1 MKYLVTGSAGF
12 IGYHLVKSLLN
23 DDKNFVFA
31 IDKKKLNLK
40 HKNLK
45 TITKN
50 INNIKKFPD
59 VDIVFHL
66 AAFNGTKY
74 FYSKPLN
81 VIDQNILSTLKLVQ
95 HYKNKRL
102 IKFIIAGSS
111 EAYAG
116 AQIIK
121 KDKSIL
127 HNEKEPIIFQDIKNP
142 RWSYSTSK
150 FMSEIITINSGM
162 PYLILR
168 YFNVYGPRQKDHFI
182 PEFINRIKKR
192 RYELYGFKNKR
203 SFIYID
209 DAIKATI
216 KASNIK
222 KKNEIINIG
231 SDVESKIIDV
241 ARLIMKIFKINP
253 KKLKLFSAPVG
264 SVLKRRPDISKLRMI
279 IGKTKFLSLEEGIK
293 LLIKKK

>member
-12 IGYHLVKSLLN
+12 IGYHLVKRLLKN
-23 DDKNFVFA
+23 DKNFIFA
-31 IDKKKLNLK
+31 IDKKKLYLK

-45 TITKN
+45 IITKN
-50 INNIKKFPD
+50 INNLKKFPE

-74 FYSKPLN
+74 FYSKPLE
-81 VIDQNILSTLKLVQ
+81 VIDQNLLSTL
-95 HYKNKRL
+95 NL
-102 IKFIIAGSS
+102 IKYYKKKKLLKFITAGSS

-121 KDKSIL
+121 KNNNIS
-127 HNEKEPIIFQDIKNP
+127 HNENEPITFQDIKNP

-182 PEFINRIKKR
+182 PEFIKRIKKGK
-192 RYELYGFKNKR
+192 YELYGFKNKR

-209 DAIKATI
+209 DAIDATI
-216 KASNIK
+216 DLSNIK
-222 KKNEIINIG
+222 KNNEIINIG
-231 SDVESKIIDV
+231 SNIESKIIDV
-241 ARLIMKIFKINP
+241 AKLIMKLLKAKN
-253 KKLKLFSAPVG
+253 KKLKLFSAPKG
-264 SVLKRRPDISKLRMI
+264 SVLKRKPNINRLKNYTNR
-279 IGKTKFLSLEEGIK
+279 KKFLSLEKGIK
-293 LLIKKK
+293 LLIKKN

>member
-12 IGYHLVKSLLN
+12 IGYHLVKSLLRDN
-23 DDKNFVFA
+23 KNFVFA
-31 IDKKKLNLK
+31 IDKKRLNLK

-45 TITKN
+45 VITKN
-50 INNIKKFPD
+50 INNLKKFPK
-59 VDIVFHL
+59 VDMVFHL

-74 FYSKPLN
+74 FYTKPFN
-81 VIDQNILSTLKLVQ
+81 VIDQNILSTLKLVKY
-95 HYKNKRL
+95 YKDKKL
-102 IKFIIAGSS
+102 IKFITAGSS

-121 KDKSIL
+121 KDKNIL
-127 HNEKEPIIFQDIKNP
+127 HNEEEPIIFQDIKNP

-162 PYLILR
+162 PFIILR

-182 PEFINRIKKR
+182 PEFIKRIKKR
-192 RYELYGFKNKR
+192 KYELYGFKNTR

-222 KKNEIINIG
+222 KNNEIINIG
-231 SDVESKIIDV
+231 SDIETRIIDV
-241 ARLIMKIFKINP
+241 AKLIMRILKIKT
-253 KKLKLFSAPVG
+253 KKLK
-264 SVLKRRPDISKLRMI
+264 
-279 IGKTKFLSLEEGIK
+279 
-293 LLIKKK
+293 

>member
-12 IGYHLVKSLLN
+12 IGYHLVKKLLEDN
-23 DDKNFVFA
+23 KNFIFA
-31 IDKKKLNLK
+31 IDKRKLILK

-45 TITKN
+45 IITKN
-50 INNIKKFPD
+50 INDIKNFPKVD
-59 VDIVFHL
+59 VVFHL

-74 FYSKPLN
+74 FYSKPLD
-81 VIDQNILSTLKLVQ
+81 VIDQNILSTLKLVKY
-95 HYKNKRL
+95 YKKKKL
-102 IKFIIAGSS
+102 SKFVIAGSS

-116 AQIIK
+116 AQIINK
-121 KDKSIL
+121 NKNIL
-127 HNEKEPIIFQDIKNP
+127 HNEEEPIIFQDIKNP

-162 PYLILR
+162 PYIILR

-192 RYELYGFKNKR
+192 KYKLYGFKNKR

-209 DAIKATI
+209 DAINATI

-222 KKNEIINIG
+222 KKNEILNIG
-231 SDVESKIIDV
+231 SDIESKIIDV
-241 ARLIMKIFKINP
+241 AKLIMAVFKIN
-253 KKLKLFSAPVG
+253 KK
-264 SVLKRRPDISKLRMI
+264 
-279 IGKTKFLSLEEGIK
+279 KTKIISAT
-293 LLIKKK
+293 

>member
-1 MKYLVTGSAGF
+1 VKYLITGSAGF
-12 IGYHLVKSLLN
+12 IGYHLVKKLLK
-23 DDKNFVFA
+23 DDKNFIYA

-45 TITKN
+45 VITSN
-50 INNIKKFPD
+50 INSLQKFPK

-74 FYSKPLN
+74 FYSKPFN
-81 VIDQNILSTLKLVQ
+81 VINENILSTLKLVK
-95 HYKNKRL
+95 YYRGKKL
-102 IKFIIAGSS
+102 IKFITAGSS

-121 KDKSIL
+121 QKKNIL
-127 HNEKEPIIFQDIKNP
+127 HNEEEPIIFQDIKNP

-150 FMSEIITINSGM
+150 FMSEILTINSGI
-162 PYLILR
+162 PYQILR

-182 PEFINRIKKR
+182 PEFINRIKKKK
-192 RYELYGFKNKR
+192 YELYGFKNKR

-209 DAIKATI
+209 DAIEATI
-216 KASNIK
+216 KVSKIN

-231 SDVESKIIDV
+231 SDIESKIIDV
-241 ARLIMKIFKINP
+241 AKLIMKIFKIDN
-253 KKLKLFSAPVG
+253 KKLKLFSAPKG
-264 SVLKRRPDISKLRMI
+264 SVLKRRPDIKKLQRI
-279 IGKTKFLSLEEGIK
+279 IGKKKFLSLEDGIK
-293 LLIKKK
+293 LLIKNK

>member
-1 MKYLVTGSAGF
+1 MKYLITGSAGF
-12 IGYHLVKSLLN
+12 IGYHLVKKLLK
-23 DDKNFVFA
+23 DDKNFIFA

-45 TITKN
+45 IITKN
-50 INNIKKFPD
+50 INSLKKFPK

-74 FYSKPLN
+74 FYSNPLN
-81 VIDQNILSTLKLVQ
+81 VINENISSALKLVNY
-95 HYKNKRL
+95 YKDKKL

-121 KDKSIL
+121 QKKNIS
-127 HNEKEPIIFQDIKNP
+127 HNEGEPIIFQDIKNP

-150 FMSEIITINSGM
+150 FMSEILTINSGM
-162 PYLILR
+162 PYQILR

-182 PEFINRIKKR
+182 PEFINRIKKKK
-192 RYELYGFKNKR
+192 YELYGFKNKR

-209 DAIKATI
+209 DAIEATI
-216 KASNIK
+216 KASKIK
-222 KKNEIINIG
+222 KENEIINIG
-231 SDVESKIIDV
+231 SDIESKIIDV
-241 ARLIMKIFKINP
+241 AKLILKIFKIDN
-253 KKLKLFSAPVG
+253 KKLKLFSAPKG
-264 SVLKRRPDISKLRMI
+264 SVLKRRPDIKKLRRI
-279 IGKTKFLSLEEGIK
+279 IGKTKFLSLEDGIK

>member
-1 MKYLVTGSAGF
+1 MKYLVTGAAGF

-23 DDKNFVFA
+23 DNRNFVFA

-45 TITKN
+45 IITKN
-50 INNIKKFPD
+50 INNVKKFPN

-81 VIDQNILSTLKLVQ
+81 VINQTILSTLKLVQ
-95 HYKNKRL
+95 YYKNKKL

-121 KDKSIL
+121 KDKNIL
-127 HNEKEPIIFQDIKNP
+127 HNEEEPIIFQDIKNP

-162 PYLILR
+162 PYIILR

-182 PEFINRIKKR
+182 PDFINRIKKR
-192 RYELYGFKNKR
+192 KYELYGFKNKR

-209 DAIKATI
+209 DAVQATI

-222 KKNEIINIG
+222 MKNEIINIG
-231 SDVESKIIDV
+231 SDVESRIIDV
-241 ARLIMKIFKINP
+241 ARLIMKMFKINP
-253 KKLKLFSAPVG
+253 KKLKLFSAPKG
-264 SVLKRRPDISKLRMI
+264 SVLKRRPNINKLRMI
-279 IGKTKFLSLEEGIK
+279 IGKKNFLGLEEGIK

>member
-1 MKYLVTGSAGF
+1 MKYLITGSAGF
-12 IGYHLVKSLLN
+12 IGYHLVKKLLK
-23 DDKNFVFA
+23 DDKNFIYA

-45 TITKN
+45 VITSN
-50 INNIKKFPD
+50 INSLQKFPK

-74 FYSKPLN
+74 FYSKPFN
-81 VIDQNILSTLKLVQ
+81 VINENILSTLKLVK
-95 HYKNKRL
+95 YYRGKKL
-102 IKFIIAGSS
+102 IKFITAGSS

-121 KDKSIL
+121 QKKNIL
-127 HNEKEPIIFQDIKNP
+127 HNEEEPIIFQDIKNP

-150 FMSEIITINSGM
+150 FMSEILTINSGI
-162 PYLILR
+162 PYQILR

-182 PEFINRIKKR
+182 PEFINRIKKKK
-192 RYELYGFKNKR
+192 YELYGFKNKR

-209 DAIKATI
+209 DAIEATI
-216 KASNIK
+216 KVSKIK

-231 SDVESKIIDV
+231 SDIESKIINV
-241 ARLIMKIFKINP
+241 AKLIMKIFKIDN
-253 KKLKLFSAPVG
+253 KKLKLFSAPKG
-264 SVLKRRPDISKLRMI
+264 SVLKRRPDIKKLQRI
-279 IGKTKFLSLEEGIK
+279 IGKKKFLSLEDGIK
-293 LLIKKK
+293 LLIKNK

>member
-12 IGYHLVKSLLN
+12 IGYHLVKRLLKN
-23 DDKNFVFA
+23 DKNFIFA
-31 IDKKKLNLK
+31 IDKKKLYLK

-45 TITKN
+45 IITKN
-50 INNIKKFPD
+50 INNLKKFPE

-74 FYSKPLN
+74 FYSKPLE
-81 VIDQNILSTLKLVQ
+81 VIDQNLLSTL
-95 HYKNKRL
+95 NL
-102 IKFIIAGSS
+102 IKYYKKKKLLKFITAGSS
-111 EAYAG
+111 ETYAG

-121 KDKSIL
+121 KNNNIS
-127 HNEKEPIIFQDIKNP
+127 HNENEPITFQDIKNP

-182 PEFINRIKKR
+182 PEFIKRIKKGK
-192 RYELYGFKNKR
+192 YELYGFKNKR

-209 DAIKATI
+209 DAIDATI
-216 KASNIK
+216 DLSNIK
-222 KKNEIINIG
+222 KNNEIINIG
-231 SDVESKIIDV
+231 SNIESKIIDV
-241 ARLIMKIFKINP
+241 AKLIMKLLKVKN
-253 KKLKLFSAPVG
+253 KKLKLFSAPKG
-264 SVLKRRPDISKLRMI
+264 SVLKRKPNINRLKNYTNR
-279 IGKTKFLSLEEGIK
+279 KKFLSLEKGIK
-293 LLIKKK
+293 LLIKKN

>member
-1 MKYLVTGSAGF
+1 MKYLITGSAGF
-12 IGYHLVKSLLN
+12 IGYHLVKKLLK
-23 DDKNFVFA
+23 DDKNFIYA

-45 TITKN
+45 VITSN
-50 INNIKKFPD
+50 INSLQKFPK

-74 FYSKPLN
+74 FYSKPFN
-81 VIDQNILSTLKLVQ
+81 VINENILSTLKLVK
-95 HYKNKRL
+95 YYRGKKL
-102 IKFIIAGSS
+102 IKFITAGSS

-121 KDKSIL
+121 QKKNIL
-127 HNEKEPIIFQDIKNP
+127 HNEEEPIIFQDIKNP

-150 FMSEIITINSGM
+150 FMSEILTINSGI
-162 PYLILR
+162 PYQILR

-182 PEFINRIKKR
+182 PEFINRIKKKK
-192 RYELYGFKNKR
+192 YELYGFKNKR

-209 DAIKATI
+209 DAIEATI
-216 KASNIK
+216 KVSKIK

-231 SDVESKIIDV
+231 SDIESKIINV
-241 ARLIMKIFKINP
+241 AKLIMKIFKIDN
-253 KKLKLFSAPVG
+253 KKLKLFSAPKG
-264 SVLKRRPDISKLRMI
+264 SVLKRKPDIKKLQRI
-279 IGKTKFLSLEEGIK
+279 IGKKKFLSLEDGIK
-293 LLIKKK
+293 LLIKNK

>member
-1 MKYLVTGSAGF
+1 MKYLITGSAGF
-12 IGYHLVKSLLN
+12 IGYHLVKKLLK
-23 DDKNFVFA
+23 DDKNFIYA

-45 TITKN
+45 VITSN
-50 INNIKKFPD
+50 INSLQKFPK

-74 FYSKPLN
+74 FYSKPFN
-81 VIDQNILSTLKLVQ
+81 VINENILSTLKLVK
-95 HYKNKRL
+95 YYRGKKL
-102 IKFIIAGSS
+102 IKFITAGSS

-121 KDKSIL
+121 QKKNIL
-127 HNEKEPIIFQDIKNP
+127 HNEEEPIIFQDIKNP

-150 FMSEIITINSGM
+150 FMSEILTINSGI
-162 PYLILR
+162 PYQILR

-182 PEFINRIKKR
+182 PEFINRIKKKK
-192 RYELYGFKNKR
+192 YELYGFKNKR

-209 DAIKATI
+209 DAIEATI
-216 KASNIK
+216 KVSKIN

-231 SDVESKIIDV
+231 SDIESKIIDV
-241 ARLIMKIFKINP
+241 AKLIMKIFKIDN
-253 KKLKLFSAPVG
+253 KKLKLFSAPKG
-264 SVLKRRPDISKLRMI
+264 SVLKRRPDIKKLQRI
-279 IGKTKFLSLEEGIK
+279 IGKKKFLSLEDGIK
-293 LLIKKK
+293 LLIKNK